1 MLIQKSFTV
10 CIETWYEGRL
20 KHTLD
25 KRWKNSNLMIL
36 IQIQKL
42 IQKGFTVCIETWYE
56 AVQSARTLAVVS
68 DFVKKDHH
76 H

>member
-1 MLIQKSFTV
+1 
-10 CIETWYEGRL
+10 
-20 KHTLD
+20 
-25 KRWKNSNLMIL
+25 MIL

-42 IQKGFTVCIETWYE
+42 ILRCALKSDMKRFEKTEKLNKWNLDWKKLIQKSFTVCIETWYE